1 MNKNYMELLEEML
14 RVYGSEATI
23 AEVMAAERTPAGSQ
37 PFRNGEEVRWTGP
50 ADGRIR
56 DNKLSGGI
64 VRNTAFENGCYVR
77 WPGSLTVATPS
88 AMEEELCR
96 HGNLERVY
104 LGLVTP

>member
-23 AEVMAAERTPAGSQ
+23 AEVMAAERTPAGDN
-37 PFRNGEEVRWTGP
+37 FCVGDEVRWTGP

-56 DNKLSGGI
+56 DNKLSGGT

-96 HGNLERVY
+96 HGNLVRV
-104 LGLVTP
+104 TSND